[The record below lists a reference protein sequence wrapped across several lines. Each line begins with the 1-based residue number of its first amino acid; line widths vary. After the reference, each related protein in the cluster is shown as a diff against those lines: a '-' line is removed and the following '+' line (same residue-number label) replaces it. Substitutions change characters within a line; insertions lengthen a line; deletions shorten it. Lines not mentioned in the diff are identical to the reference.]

1 MTKEERKQ
9 SYKKLDK
16 ILKRK
21 KITAYKLSNDLQ
33 LSASMFSEWKSG
45 RSMPKTDKL
54 LRIADYLDV
63 PITTFVNIKT

>member
-21 KITAYKLSNDLQ
+21 KLTAYKLSSDLE
-33 LSASMFSEWKSG
+33 LTRSLFSDWKSG
-45 RSMPKTDKL
+45 RCMPKTDKL
-54 LRIADYLDV
+54 LKIASYLDV
-63 PITTFVNIKT
+63 PVETFIKQS